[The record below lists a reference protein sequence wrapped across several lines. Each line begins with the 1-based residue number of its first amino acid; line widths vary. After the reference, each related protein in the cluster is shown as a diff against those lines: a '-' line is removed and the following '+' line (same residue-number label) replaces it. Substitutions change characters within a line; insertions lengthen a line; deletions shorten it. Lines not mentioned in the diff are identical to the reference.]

1 MKLRSGFSLLELIVV
16 LTVIGIIGTFSYSK
30 FTEIMMESKS
40 EQLATQL
47 NKVEVALNKYYSELG
62 TYPLDIN
69 WLLTDSMDDTS
80 IKYDSL
86 SLKMEDGME
95 DPDVINYW
103 SGPYINDMKIVEKSL
118 GKTVKAVFGDEII
131 ICSKIE
137 EDSDKSKISLC
148 DEDVSTAENYINVML
163 IKGIDTEA
171 IKFLFKQING
181 REMTDDDRKFGN
193 ALSVARGTGANKSDK
208 LGVPARENYGDA
220 TPFVIYRF
228 TNNIQN

>member
-16 LTVIGIIGTFSYSK
+16 LTVIGIIGTFSYNK
-30 FTEIMMESKS
+30 FTEIMMEAKS

-86 SLKMEDGME
+86 SLKLEGGVE

-103 SGPYINDMKIVEKSL
+103 SGPYINDMKIVEKAT

-131 ICSKIE
+131 ICGKV
-137 EDSDKSKISLC
+137 EDDGGKSKIGLC
-148 DEDVSTAENYINVML
+148 DDDVSTSENFINLML
-163 IKGIDTEA
+163 IKGVDSEA

-181 REMTDDDRKFGN
+181 REMTDDDRKNGN
-193 ALSVARGTGANKSDK
+193 ALAVAQGTGSNKSDK
-208 LGVPARENYGDA
+208 LGVPAREFYGDA